1 MYRPAKRRSR
11 KRMSF
16 AYDILRLPQV
26 PRPLRLVA
34 LAVLGLLLLP
44 YVIAPFYAFGQPV
57 STVMLWRRMTGERV
71 ERIYVPISRVSP
83 ALSLAVIIAE
93 DGRFCTHY
101 GVDFAEIQNA
111 LDTADDLGDLRGAST
126 ITQQVAK
133 NLFLWPGHSFLRKAL
148 EFPLALWI
156 DLVLSKRR
164 ILEIYLNI
172 AEWGPNGEFGVEAGA
187 ERAFHKSARDL
198 SRYQAAL
205 LAAVLPNPHDRDAR
219 HPGPGLRRLAGLYVS
234 RARAAPGSAAC
245 LRGH

>member
-1 MYRPAKRRSR
+1 MSVAHDVLRPP
-11 KRMSF
+11 
-16 AYDILRLPQV
+16 RL
-26 PRPLRLVA
+26 PRPLRALV
-34 LAVLGLLLLP
+34 LLLLFLLLLP
-44 YVIAPFYAFGQPV
+44 YLIAPFYAFGQPI
-57 STVMLWRRMTGERV
+57 STEMLWRRMTGERV
-71 ERIYVPISRVSP
+71 QRIYVPLSRISP

-93 DGRFCTHY
+93 DGRFCSHH
-101 GVDFAEIQNA
+101 GVDLEEIRNA
-111 LDTADDLGDLRGAST
+111 IDTADDLEEMRGGST

-133 NLFLWPGHSFLRKAL
+133 NLFLWQGRSYIRKAL

-205 LAAVLPNPHDRDAR
+205 LAAMLPNPHDRDAR
-219 HPGPGLRRLAGLYVS
+219 RPGPGLRRLAGLYVGRS
-234 RARAAPGSAAC
+234 AQAPSADAC
-245 LRGH
+245 VRR